1 MKRKAIIIG
10 NNIGHKAPKFL
21 KGVDYDLI
29 NYYKYLISDIGG
41 EWYGN
46 KYKYPEI
53 EILHN
58 KGKNEIKAAIRN
70 CDADFSFVVFTG
82 HGFIHSKDNLTYVC
96 VSDGFLSENDLDTL
110 VGKQTLIFDC
120 CREIE
125 SLNEGSEAFS
135 ELVKADS
142 LRLFSSERTILNA
155 REKFNNGITA
165 SDYGCFTGYAC
176 LIDQTSGDN
185 PTLGGVFSTA
195 LLRTG
200 KDFGSRD
207 RNSPRLTIRNAVQRT
222 IKTLEDDSFTDQIP
236 TYFTTPSIMEITHPF
251 AITNVSKRL

>member
-10 NNIGHKAPKFL
+10 NNIGYKAPKIL

-41 EWYGN
+41 EWYGD

-58 KGKNEIKAAIRN
+58 KGKNDIIAAIRN

-82 HGFIHSKDNLTYVC
+82 HGFIHSKDNLTYIC

-110 VGKQTLIFDC
+110 VEKQTLILDC

-125 SLNEGSEAFS
+125 SLNEGTEAFS
-135 ELVKADS
+135 ELVKSDS
-142 LRLFSSERTILNA
+142 LRLFSSERTIINA
-155 REKFNNGITA
+155 REKFNNGLSA
-165 SDYGCFTGYAC
+165 SDDGCFTGYAC
-176 LIDQTSGDN
+176 LIDQTSSDN
-185 PTLGGVFSTA
+185 PTSGGIFSSA
-195 LLRTG
+195 LLKTG

-207 RNSPRLTIRNAVQRT
+207 RDHSQLTIRNAAQRT
-222 IKTLEDDSFTDQIP
+222 INTLNRNPFTDQVP
-236 TYFTTPSIMEITHPF
+236 TYLMNPSSMKLTHPF
-251 AITNVSKRL
+251 AITNISRRL